1 MTSAFETIILSKS
14 GDVAEIALNRPRV
27 LNAYN
32 MQMRD
37 DMSQALE
44 AVQDDPDVRCVLL
57 RGEGDRAFCTGAD
70 LTEFGTS
77 PSRVIARQVRWER
90 DVWGQFLSLDKPIV
104 AALHGYVI
112 GSGIEMAMLCDIRI
126 ASEDSVFGLPEAALG
141 MLPAAGGTQTIPR
154 TVGRSRALEALLGN
168 ERMDAAKS
176 LEIGLVH
183 RVVPKETLLDEALAQ
198 ARQLASYPAHLLKA
212 MKESLLRGLDMPLER
227 ALDMETS
234 LAATAIA
241 TR

>member
-70 LTEFGTS
+70 LTEFGTA

-126 ASEDSVFGLPEAALG
+126 ASEDAIFGLPEAALG

-168 ERMDAAKS
+168 ERMDATKS

-183 RVVPKETLLDEALAQ
+183 RVVPKETLLEEALAQ

>member
-70 LTEFGTS
+70 LTEFGTA

-212 MKESLLRGLDMPLER
+212 LKESLLRGLDMPLER
-227 ALDMETS
+227 ALEMETN

>member
-70 LTEFGTS
+70 LTEFGTA

-183 RVVPKETLLDEALAQ
+183 RVVPRETLLDEALAQ

>member
-70 LTEFGTS
+70 LTEFGTA

-126 ASEDSVFGLPEAALG
+126 ASDDAVFGLPEAALG
-141 MLPAAGGTQTIPR
+141 MLPAAGGSQTIPR
-154 TVGRSRALEALLGN
+154 TVGRSRALEALLSN
-168 ERMDAAKS
+168 ERMDAAKA
-176 LEIGLVH
+176 LDIGLVH
-183 RVVPKETLLDEALAQ
+183 RVVPRETLLDEALAQ

-212 MKESLLRGLDMPLER
+212 MKETLLRGLDMPLER
-227 ALDMETS
+227 ALEMETS

>member
-44 AVQDDPDVRCVLL
+44 AVHDDPDVRCVLL
-57 RGEGDRAFCTGAD
+57 RGEGERAFCTGAD
-70 LTEFGTS
+70 LTEFGTA

-126 ASEDSVFGLPEAALG
+126 ASDDAVFGLPEAALG
-141 MLPAAGGTQTIPR
+141 MLPAAGGSQTIPR
-154 TVGRSRALEALLGN
+154 TVGRSRALEALLSN
-168 ERMDAAKS
+168 ERMDAAKA
-176 LEIGLVH
+176 LDIGLVH
-183 RVVPKETLLDEALAQ
+183 RVVPRETLLDEALAQ

-212 MKESLLRGLDMPLER
+212 MKEALLRGLDMPLER
-227 ALDMETS
+227 ALEMETS

>member
-44 AVQDDPDVRCVLL
+44 AVRDDPDVRCVLL

-70 LTEFGTS
+70 LTEFGTA

-183 RVVPKETLLDEALAQ
+183 RVVPKETLLEEAQAQ

-227 ALDMETS
+227 ALEMETN